1 MTHKFAIQILAS
13 KMLLCYFVTSS
24 FFATT
29 QKGGKNCKSAENQ
42 SYIKP
47 DPKTIREKV
56 AHDDNDNN
64 NNNNNRDETTVPSH
78 FTLHFTNCMANAMT
92 DSYIRTSVN
101 C

>member
-1 MTHKFAIQILAS
+1 
-13 KMLLCYFVTSS
+13 MLLCYLVTSS

-56 AHDDNDNN
+56 AHDDN
-64 NNNNNRDETTVPSH
+64 NNNNRDETTVPSH
-78 FTLHFTNCMANAMT
+78 FTLHFTNCMANTMT

-101 C
+101 CKM

>member
-1 MTHKFAIQILAS
+1 
-13 KMLLCYFVTSS
+13 MLLCYFVTSS
-24 FFATT
+24 IFATT

-64 NNNNNRDETTVPSH
+64 NNNRDETTVPSH
-78 FTLHFTNCMANAMT
+78 FTLHFTNCNA
-92 DSYIRTSVN
+92 IRSSTTIYVQVLTVK
-101 C
+101 CKMQ

>member
-1 MTHKFAIQILAS
+1 
-13 KMLLCYFVTSS
+13 MLLCYFVTSS

-64 NNNNNRDETTVPSH
+64 NNNRDETTVPSH
-78 FTLHFTNCMANAMT
+78 FTLHFTNSKANTMT
-92 DSYIRTSVN
+92 DSHIRPDVK
-101 C
+101 CEM

>member
-1 MTHKFAIQILAS
+1 
-13 KMLLCYFVTSS
+13 MLLCYFVTSS

-64 NNNNNRDETTVPSH
+64 NRDETTVH
-78 FTLHFTNCMANAMT
+78 TLFHIPFHKLQNKHDDRQPHT
-92 DSYIRTSVN
+92 Y
-101 C
+101 